1 MWLRWFLVRS
11 YPYPD
16 PGKPVLTS
24 PARYL
29 LWLASHQKST
39 LLIGTG
45 FGIVWMLTQAFV
57 PFVIGRAI
65 DDGIVGSDIGQLAQW
80 VLLLIGLVV
89 VQVLAGMMRHRAAI
103 SNWMQAVFKS
113 MRLIGHRI
121 TRTGDA
127 LPRKLSTGE
136 VVSTAAS
143 DATRIGDTFYMVD
156 SAAGAVVGWLA
167 VSFLITQTSP
177 LLGLIVFVGVP
188 LSCAFLAL
196 VVRPLQEKQ
205 REQREASGLMT
216 AVGADTVA
224 GLRVLRGIGGEDIF
238 VGRYRERSATTRDA
252 GIKVA
257 GSLATLEASQVLLA
271 GIFGVVFT
279 WVGATQAINGDI
291 QPGQLVA
298 LYGYSVFLT
307 TPIRVASQ
315 AASSYI
321 RAHVGARKIV
331 NVLSI
336 DSNVSDEGPRVAA
349 PAAASPLTDVRSGV
363 VVEPGRI
370 TAVVSGDPA
379 HSAELATR
387 LGRFDDLVLSEAEV
401 RWGKELLHHVPLE
414 EIRQRIVVSEASP
427 QLFTG
432 TLRSQLDPYGKHD
445 DDAILAALDAASAI
459 DIIDGLENGL
469 DEEVTERGRSFSGG
483 QRQRLVLARALL
495 TEAEALVLIEPT
507 SAVDAHTESRIAAR
521 LQGARGGGHRIT
533 VVVTASPL
541 MLGAVDHVVF
551 LQDGRVA
558 AEGRHEDLI
567 KVSDY
572 RNVVIRSE

>member
-1 MWLRWFLVRS
+1 MRS

-65 DDGIVGSDIGQLAQW
+65 DDGIVGSDIAQLSQW
-80 VLLLIGLVV
+80 VLILIGLVV
-89 VQVLAGMMRHRAAI
+89 VQVFAGMMRHRAAI

-113 MRLIGHRI
+113 IRLIGHRI

-136 VVSTAAS
+136 VVSSAAS

-156 SAAGAVVGWLA
+156 AAAGAVVGWLA
-167 VSFLITQTSP
+167 VSILITQTSP

-279 WVGATQAINGDI
+279 WVGATQALNGDI
-291 QPGQLVA
+291 QPGELVA

-336 DSNVSDEGPRVAA
+336 DSNVSDDGPRVAA
-349 PAAASPLTDVRSGV
+349 PAEASPLTDARSGV

-379 HSAELATR
+379 YSAELATR

-401 RWGKELLHHVPLE
+401 RWGKELLHHVSLE
-414 EIRQRIVVSEASP
+414 AIRQRIVVSEASP

-445 DDAILAALDAASAI
+445 DAAILAALDAASGI
-459 DIIDGLENGL
+459 DIIDGLEHGL

-495 TEAEALVLIEPT
+495 TDAEALVLIEPT

-521 LQGARGGGHRIT
+521 LQTARGGGHRLT

>member
-1 MWLRWFLVRS
+1 MRS

-29 LWLASHQKST
+29 LWLASKQKGNLS
-39 LLIGTG
+39 LGIV
-45 FGIVWMLTQAFV
+45 FGIVWMGAQAFV
-57 PFVIGRAI
+57 PFVIGSAI
-65 DDGIVGSDIGQLAQW
+65 DDGIVGGDTAQLAQW
-80 VLLLIGLVV
+80 VLLLIGLVA
-89 VQVLAGMMRHRAAI
+89 VQVVAGMMSHRASI

-113 MRLIGHRI
+113 IRLIGYRI

-156 SAAGAVVGWLA
+156 AAAGAVVGWLT
-167 VSFLITQTSP
+167 VSVLITQTSP
-177 LLGLIVFVGVP
+177 LLGLIVFLGVP
-188 LSCAFLAL
+188 LACAVLAL

-205 REQREASGLMT
+205 REQREASGRMT

-238 VGRYRERSATTRDA
+238 VGRYRERSAATRDA

-279 WVGATQAINGDI
+279 WVGATLALNGEI

-307 TPIRVASQ
+307 SPIRFASQ

-321 RAHVGARKIV
+321 RAHVGARKII

-336 DSNVSDEGPRVAA
+336 DPNVSDDGPRVGA
-349 PAAASPLTDVRSGV
+349 PAAASPLTDARTGV
-363 VVEPGRI
+363 VVHPGRI
-370 TAVVSGDPA
+370 TAVVSRDPA
-379 HSAELATR
+379 QSSELATR
-387 LGRFDDLVLSEAEV
+387 LGRFDDEILSEAEV

-414 EIRQRIVVSEASP
+414 EIRNRIIVSEASP

-432 TLRSQLDPYGKHD
+432 TLRSQLDPYARHD
-445 DDAILAALDAASAI
+445 DDAILTALDAASAM
-459 DIIDGLENGL
+459 DILDGLEHGL

-495 TEAEALVLIEPT
+495 TEAESLVLIEPT

-521 LQGARGGGHRIT
+521 LQAARGGKDRTT
-533 VVVTASPL
+533 VVITASPL

-551 LQDGRVA
+551 LKDGQVRG
-558 AEGRHEDLI
+558 EGRHEDLI
-567 KVSDY
+567 NDPEY